1 MDKTRYISA
10 LTSCFALRDE
20 CAQKLASSSSFA
32 LLDGWDQVQSYSLS
46 ITFAL
51 VLALASKSSLGTWVD
66 ETALFFLHHHI
77 QWVVMHNNATKFL
90 FFFLF
95 FLVNHF
101 HIPICYIAYFCSTI
115 EIFSASLLYCSCLVP
130 SFTQLVVLHLWHCN
144 ITIKSKL

>member
-90 FFFLF
+90 FFSFFGEPLPYPYLLHCILLF
-95 FLVNHF
+95 HDWNILC
-101 HIPICYIAYFCSTI
+101 ISALLLLLGAQLYSTSSIAFM
-115 EIFSASLLYCSCLVP
+115 AL
-130 SFTQLVVLHLWHCN
+130 
-144 ITIKSKL
+144 